1 MYLFACAHEEGI
13 CTFLI
18 AFLKVMVGYDYPII
32 LIESPTTQV
41 YLFNL
46 ILAMHT
52 PLNAFG
58 MSQKQCQSSSPYQ
71 LSKGIFIR
79 AIRSLVILWFSL
91 WKCSILCFS
100 SNFLAKKNYAIFPS
114 LQIYGLTWKKKV
126 QDANKLLLNM
136 VAIKSANYSRF
147 MATWQVVVQPRQLS

>member
-79 AIRSLVILWFSL
+79 AIRSLVIL
-91 WKCSILCFS
+91 
-100 SNFLAKKNYAIFPS
+100 
-114 LQIYGLTWKKKV
+114 
-126 QDANKLLLNM
+126 
-136 VAIKSANYSRF
+136 
-147 MATWQVVVQPRQLS
+147 